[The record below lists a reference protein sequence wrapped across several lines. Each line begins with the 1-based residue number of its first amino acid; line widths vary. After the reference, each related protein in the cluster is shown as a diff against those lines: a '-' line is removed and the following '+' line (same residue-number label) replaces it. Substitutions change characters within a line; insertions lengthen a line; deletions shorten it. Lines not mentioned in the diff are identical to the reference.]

1 MEGKKKKHA
10 PYSTLTGPQV
20 SSKVTNLI
28 REILANYC
36 ADEGTWSKS
45 AQTRHDFE
53 LNREK
58 QVKAPLIA

>member
-1 MEGKKKKHA
+1 MGGKKKKHA
-10 PYSTLTGPQV
+10 PHSSLTGPQV

-28 REILANYC
+28 GEILADYC
-36 ADEGTWSKS
+36 ADQGAWSRS